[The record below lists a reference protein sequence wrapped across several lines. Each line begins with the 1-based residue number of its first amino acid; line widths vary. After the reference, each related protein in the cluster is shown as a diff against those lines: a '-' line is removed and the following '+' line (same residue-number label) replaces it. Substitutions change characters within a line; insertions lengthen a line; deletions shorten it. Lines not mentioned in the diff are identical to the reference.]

1 MRADLR
7 AAALAWYNAMGV
19 IQMMKRMILA
29 ILALLLA
36 APGALAELPDSI
48 QIVVGE
54 TYDFGEAISGAEGIA
69 SISGTALTGTAQGT
83 GNVTSADDSCFVVV
97 RDPNAIAYLYG
108 ISRLTTHYQG
118 DSFALTGTIYS
129 RYPIYEITVRVGD
142 AAGR

>member
-1 MRADLR
+1 
-7 AAALAWYNAMGV
+7 
-19 IQMMKRMILA
+19 MKRMILA
-29 ILALLLA
+29 VLALLLA

-97 RDPNAIAYLYG
+97 RDPNAHRLSLWHQPPDHAL
-108 ISRLTTHYQG
+108 SRRQFRTHRHHL
-118 DSFALTGTIYS
+118 FALS
-129 RYPIYEITVRVGD
+129 HL
-142 AAGR
+142 

>member
-1 MRADLR
+1 
-7 AAALAWYNAMGV
+7 
-19 IQMMKRMILA
+19 MMKRMILA
-29 ILALLLA
+29 VLALLLA

-69 SISGTALTGTAQGT
+69 SISGTALTGTAQGI

-108 ISRLTTHYQG
+108 ISRL
-118 DSFALTGTIYS
+118 
-129 RYPIYEITVRVGD
+129 EIFIGD
-142 AAGR
+142 AVLVGNIFKDILVCFSSFLRKDAAFSTAHGSLCHSAAFGKSYLSLFR